1 MVLIDDEKLNDNQHV
16 DFTLRKYHI
25 DTKTKELVIREEGSE
40 T

>member
-1 MVLIDDEKLNDNQHV
+1 MVLIEDEKLNDNQHV

-25 DTKTKELVIREEGSE
+25 DTKTKELVSREEGSE

>member
-1 MVLIDDEKLNDNQHV
+1 MVLIEDEKLNDNQHV